1 MCCQRFPPFS
11 LFFKHFSFL
20 FFFLWRTTVHTFWT
34 RLRGRK
40 DCFSGIT
47 EQKQKHCVLRQS
59 ATFLLIPPLYLEPHP
74 HPTRGR
80 SVRTPPGTI
89 QQLVSVCVLAFDW
102 TLALL
107 LFIRAKR
114 SLKTL
119 ERTSFAAVAAT
130 QTHKLCPQVF
140 SAPSNPAVSHRVEP
154 RWSQPVSVS
163 VCIWVFFIIIISLQ
177 TASSLIILLTLIIRM
192 VSVS

>member
-140 SAPSNPAVSHRVEP
+140 SAPPILLYP
-154 RWSQPVSVS
+154 IGWSQGEVSQS
-163 VCIWVFFIIIISLQ
+163 VFLFVFEYF
-177 TASSLIILLTLIIRM
+177 LLLLFLFKLPL
-192 VSVS
+192 V